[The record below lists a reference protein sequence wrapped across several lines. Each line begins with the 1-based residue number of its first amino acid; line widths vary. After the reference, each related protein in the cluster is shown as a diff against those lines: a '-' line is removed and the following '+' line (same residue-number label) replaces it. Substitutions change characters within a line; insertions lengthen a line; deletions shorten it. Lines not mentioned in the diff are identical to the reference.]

1 MGAKI
6 IIVTDSTADISPE
19 IREELGIVL
28 VPLKVHFGQDVYL
41 DSVTIESDEFFE
53 KLAASHQLPTTSQPS
68 PADFMEIYER
78 LLEENP
84 GAHIISLHLSSAL
97 SGTYQSAI
105 LARSLMDREDEIT
118 ILDSKSASNGF
129 GLPVIAAA
137 RMASEGAAK
146 EEILAE
152 ITRLLDDI
160 RFYFLV
166 DTLEYLQKGGR
177 IGKAAALFGSILNIK
192 PILTV
197 DREGTVAPVDKVRG
211 QRKAMVRIMEL
222 LKQDFD
228 GVPVNISMAWA
239 YHQGNA
245 MELYEL
251 AKAHFDV
258 RQVSYATLGAVI
270 GTHVGPGTSAIFMT
284 RA

>member
-1 MGAKI
+1 M
-6 IIVTDSTADISPE
+6 IIVTDSTADLSRE
-19 IREELGIVL
+19 VREELGIVL
-28 VPLKVHFGQDVYL
+28 VPLKVHFGQEVYL

-53 KLAASHQLPTTSQPS
+53 KLTASSSLPTTSQPS

-78 LLEENP
+78 LLQENP
-84 GAHIISLHLSSAL
+84 GAHIISVHLSSAF
-97 SGTYQSAI
+97 SGTYQSAV
-105 LARSLMDREDEIT
+105 LARSLMEREDEIT
-118 ILDSKSASNGF
+118 ILDSKSASYGF

-137 RMASEGAAK
+137 RMALEGSSK
-146 EEILAE
+146 EAILDEIA
-152 ITRLLDDI
+152 RLREDI

-192 PILTV
+192 PILIV
-197 DREGTVAPVDKVRG
+197 DGEGMVASVDKVRG
-211 QRKAMVRIMEL
+211 QRKAMARIMEL
-222 LKQDFD
+222 LKEDFS

-239 YHQGNA
+239 HHQGNA
-245 MELYEL
+245 MELCEL

-258 RQVSYATLGAVI
+258 REVSYTKLGAVI